1 MELKMPKL
9 ELPKV
14 KTEILVCKEIEAGD
28 RTVFTVIRI
37 SNLATDDG
45 KILGSW
51 LMPQAFLIIE
61 PGEQYAVSISG
72 EQMSIEKILELAP
85 SLKEVIEKARGI
97 HRIKV
102 D

>member
-1 MELKMPKL
+1 MKMPEIK
-9 ELPKV
+9 LPKV
-14 KTEILVCKEIEAGD
+14 KTEIQVSKEIEAGA
-28 RTVFTVIRI
+28 RTIFTVIRI
-37 SNLATDDG
+37 SILATDDG
-45 KILGSW
+45 NILGSW

-72 EQMSIEKILELAP
+72 EQMSMEKILEMAP
-85 SLKEVIEKARGI
+85 SLKEVVEKARGI

>member
-1 MELKMPKL
+1 MELKMQEMKF
-9 ELPKV
+9 PKV
-14 KTEILVCKEIEAGD
+14 KTEILVCKEIEAGV
-28 RTVFTVIRI
+28 RTIFTVIRI
-37 SNLATDDG
+37 SILATDDG
-45 KILGSW
+45 NILGSW
-51 LMPQAFLIIE
+51 LKPQAFLIIE

-85 SLKEVIEKARGI
+85 SLKEVVEKARGI

>member
-1 MELKMPKL
+1 MELKMPELK
-9 ELPKV
+9 LPKV
-14 KTEILVCKEIEAGD
+14 KTEILVCKEIEAGV
-28 RTVFTVIRI
+28 RTIFTLVKI
-37 SNLATDDG
+37 SILATEEG
-45 KILGSW
+45 NILGSW
-51 LMPQAFLIIE
+51 LKPQAFLIIE

-85 SLKEVIEKARGI
+85 SLKEIVEKARGI

>member
-1 MELKMPKL
+1 MELKMPELK
-9 ELPKV
+9 LPKV
-14 KTEILVCKEIEAGD
+14 KTEIQVSKEIEAGA
-28 RTVFTVIRI
+28 RTIFTVIRI
-37 SNLATDDG
+37 SILATDDG
-45 KILGSW
+45 NILGSW

-72 EQMSIEKILELAP
+72 EQMSMEKILEMAP
-85 SLKEVIEKARGI
+85 SLKEVVEKARGI

>member
-1 MELKMPKL
+1 MELKMPELK
-9 ELPKV
+9 LPKV
-14 KTEILVCKEIEAGD
+14 KTEIQVSKEIKAGV
-28 RTVFTVIRI
+28 RTIFTVIRI
-37 SNLATDDG
+37 SILATDDG
-45 KILGSW
+45 NILGSW
-51 LMPQAFLIIE
+51 LKPQAFLIIE

-85 SLKEVIEKARGI
+85 SLKEVVEKARGI

>member
-1 MELKMPKL
+1 MELKMQEMKF
-9 ELPKV
+9 PKV
-14 KTEILVCKEIEAGD
+14 KTEIRVRKEMEAGV
-28 RTVFTVIRI
+28 RTIFTVIRI
-37 SNLATDDG
+37 SNIATDDG
-45 KILGSW
+45 NLLGSW
-51 LMPQAFLIIE
+51 LKPLAMLIIE

>member
-1 MELKMPKL
+1 MELKMQEMKF
-9 ELPKV
+9 PKV
-14 KTEILVCKEIEAGD
+14 KTEIQVCKEIEAGV
-28 RTVFTVIRI
+28 RTIFTVIRI
-37 SNLATDDG
+37 SILATDDG
-45 KILGSW
+45 NILGSW

>member
-14 KTEILVCKEIEAGD
+14 ETEILVCKEIEAGV
-28 RTVFTVIRI
+28 RTIFTLVKI
-37 SNLATDDG
+37 SILATEEG
-45 KILGSW
+45 NILGSW
-51 LMPQAFLIIE
+51 LKPQAFLIIE

-72 EQMSIEKILELAP
+72 EQMSMEKILELAP
-85 SLKEVIEKARGI
+85 SLKEVVEKARGI

>member
-1 MELKMPKL
+1 MPELK
-9 ELPKV
+9 LPKV
-14 KTEILVCKEIEAGD
+14 KTEILVCKEIEAGI
-28 RTVFTVIRI
+28 RTIFTVIRI

-45 KILGSW
+45 MILGSW
-51 LMPQAFLIIE
+51 LMPLAFLIIE

-72 EQMSIEKILELAP
+72 EQMSMEKILELAP
-85 SLKEVIEKARGI
+85 SLKEVVEKARGI

>member
-1 MELKMPKL
+1 MKMPELK
-9 ELPKV
+9 LPKV
-14 KTEILVCKEIEAGD
+14 KTEIQVSKEIEAGA
-28 RTVFTVIRI
+28 RTIFTVIRI
-37 SNLATDDG
+37 SILATDDG
-45 KILGSW
+45 NILGSW
-51 LMPQAFLIIE
+51 LKPQAFLIIE

>member
-1 MELKMPKL
+1 MELKMPEL

-14 KTEILVCKEIEAGD
+14 KTEIQVCKEIEAGV
-28 RTVFTVIRI
+28 RTIFTVIRI
-37 SNLATDDG
+37 SILATDDG
-45 KILGSW
+45 NILGSW
-51 LMPQAFLIIE
+51 LKPQAFLIIE

-85 SLKEVIEKARGI
+85 SLKEVVEKARGI

>member
-1 MELKMPKL
+1 MELKMPEL
-9 ELPKV
+9 ELPRV
-14 KTEILVCKEIEAGD
+14 KTEILVCKEIEAGV
-28 RTVFTVIRI
+28 RTIFTLIRI
-37 SNLATDDG
+37 SILATDDG
-45 KILGSW
+45 NILGSW

-72 EQMSIEKILELAP
+72 EQMSIEKILEMAP

>member
-14 KTEILVCKEIEAGD
+14 ETEILVCKEIEAGV
-28 RTVFTVIRI
+28 RTIFTLVKI
-37 SNLATDDG
+37 SILATDDG
-45 KILGSW
+45 NILGSW
-51 LMPQAFLIIE
+51 LKPQAFLIIE

-72 EQMSIEKILELAP
+72 EQMSIEKILELSP
-85 SLKEVIEKARGI
+85 SLKEVVEKARGI

>member
-1 MELKMPKL
+1 MQELK
-9 ELPKV
+9 LPKV
-14 KTEILVCKEIEAGD
+14 ATEIHVCKEMKAGD

-61 PGEQYAVSISG
+61 PGEQYAFSISG

-85 SLKEVIEKARGI
+85 SLKDVVEKACGI

>member
-1 MELKMPKL
+1 MKMPELKIPKI
-9 ELPKV
+9 
-14 KTEILVCKEIEAGD
+14 KTEILVCKEIEAGV
-28 RTVFTVIRI
+28 RTIFTVIRI
-37 SNLATDDG
+37 SILATEEG
-45 KILGSW
+45 NILGSW

>member
-1 MELKMPKL
+1 MELKMPEL
-9 ELPKV
+9 NLPKV
-14 KTEILVCKEIEAGD
+14 KTEILVCKEIEAGV
-28 RTVFTVIRI
+28 RTIFTLVKI
-37 SNLATDDG
+37 SILATDEG
-45 KILGSW
+45 NILGSW

-85 SLKEVIEKARGI
+85 SLKEVVEKARGI

>member
-1 MELKMPKL
+1 MKMPEIK
-9 ELPKV
+9 LPKV
-14 KTEILVCKEIEAGD
+14 KTEIQVSKEIEAGV
-28 RTVFTVIRI
+28 RTIFTVIRI
-37 SNLATDDG
+37 SILATDDG
-45 KILGSW
+45 NILGSW
-51 LMPQAFLIIE
+51 LKPQAFLIIE

-85 SLKEVIEKARGI
+85 SLKEVVEKARGI

>member
-1 MELKMPKL
+1 MKMPELK
-9 ELPKV
+9 LPKV
-14 KTEILVCKEIEAGD
+14 KTEIQVSKEIEAGA
-28 RTVFTVIRI
+28 RTIFTVIRI
-37 SNLATDDG
+37 SILATDDG
-45 KILGSW
+45 NILGSW
-51 LMPQAFLIIE
+51 LKPQAFLIIE

-85 SLKEVIEKARGI
+85 SLKEVVEKARGI

>member
-1 MELKMPKL
+1 MELKMPELK
-9 ELPKV
+9 LPKV
-14 KTEILVCKEIEAGD
+14 KTEILVCKEIEAGV
-28 RTVFTVIRI
+28 RTIFTLVKI
-37 SNLATDDG
+37 SILATEEG
-45 KILGSW
+45 NILGSW
-51 LMPQAFLIIE
+51 LKPQAFLIIE

-85 SLKEVIEKARGI
+85 SLKDVVEKARGI

>member
-1 MELKMPKL
+1 MKMPELK
-9 ELPKV
+9 LPKV
-14 KTEILVCKEIEAGD
+14 KTEIQVSKEIEAGA
-28 RTVFTVIRI
+28 RTIFTVIRI
-37 SNLATDDG
+37 SILATEEG
-45 KILGSW
+45 NILGSW

-72 EQMSIEKILELAP
+72 EQMSMEKILELAP